1 MQYNIFIILLYLCID
16 KNNNLKIIKM
26 VLKEKKKSV
35 LLLKVNDDV
44 YAKFKYFC
52 IENNYTMTGYLN
64 YLIREAVKEQK

>member
-1 MQYNIFIILLYLCID
+1 
-16 KNNNLKIIKM
+16 M

-52 IENNYTMTGYLN
+52 VENNYTMTGYLN